1 MKITVATEQQ
11 QQKKDVIEVALPTR
25 LSTSTLVAL
34 HEDPS
39 VERSH
44 KLQPVQ
50 SVEERTEIL
59 RSIKYIDNVVTYSVE
74 DQYLDYLRSGEYNV
88 RFLGTDYKTRP
99 YTGQDISIN
108 IVWLDRESH
117 EYSSTKLKTQIY
129 ESILVKKLEHE
140 NYD

>member
-1 MKITVATEQQ
+1 M
-11 QQKKDVIEVALPTR
+11 
-25 LSTSTLVAL
+25 
-34 HEDPS
+34 
-39 VERSH
+39 
-44 KLQPVQ
+44 
-50 SVEERTEIL
+50 
-59 RSIKYIDNVVTYSVE
+59 VTYSVE

-99 YTGQDISIN
+99 YTGQDISII

>member
-1 MKITVATEQQ
+1 MITY
-11 QQKKDVIEVALPTR
+11 K
-25 LSTSTLVAL
+25 
-34 HEDPS
+34 
-39 VERSH
+39 
-44 KLQPVQ
+44 
-50 SVEERTEIL
+50 VEEE
-59 RSIKYIDNVVTYSVE
+59 
-74 DQYLDYLRSGEYNV
+74 YLDYLRSGEYNV